1 MNDLSPIASYNF
13 RKYQED
19 RKARKMGTSVKVT
32 TNSRKVPY
40 TTEYELRRDIKEKQV
55 IDEINRQNLY
65 SDYGV

>member
-1 MNDLSPIASYNF
+1 MTSNSPIASYNF
-13 RKYQED
+13 RKNSEA
-19 RKARKMGTSVKVT
+19 RKARKIGTTVKRT

>member
-1 MNDLSPIASYNF
+1 MNDSSPIASYNF
-13 RKYQED
+13 RKNQEI
-19 RKARKMGTSVKVT
+19 RKGKKMGTSVNRT